1 MGLGMRRI
9 VETLGLIRIRRA
21 LISAA
26 LGLSLV
32 AVGQAQDIQ
41 NLRILVPAAPRGG
54 WDQTGRALQQAMQ
67 SGKLVSRVTVDNRTG
82 AGGTI
87 GLAQFVSSH
96 RKDPQALLVTGM
108 VMVGAILLNKSP
120 MDLSRVTPIARL
132 IGEYE
137 VIVVPANS
145 KIQSLR
151 DLITQLKASPGSVSW
166 GGGSA
171 GGTEQILAAMIAQAA
186 GMNASRVNYIPYS
199 GGGEALAAVLGGH
212 LTVGVSG
219 YAEFAAQIQAQKL
232 RALALSAEKRVP
244 GINIPTLKEQGI
256 DVELSNWRAVFGA
269 PEITAAQKQKL
280 IALLQQAAKT
290 ESWQE
295 TLKRNQWSDLF
306 LTGSGFESF
315 LAAEQIRI
323 GKTMEAIGLIK
334 R

>member
-1 MGLGMRRI
+1 
-9 VETLGLIRIRRA
+9 
-21 LISAA
+21 
-26 LGLSLV
+26 
-32 AVGQAQDIQ
+32 
-41 NLRILVPAAPRGG
+41 
-54 WDQTGRALQQAMQ
+54 
-67 SGKLVSRVTVDNRTG
+67 
-82 AGGTI
+82 
-87 GLAQFVSSH
+87 
-96 RKDPQALLVTGM
+96 

-151 DLITQLKASPGSVSW
+151 ELITQLKASPGSVSW

-186 GMNASRVNYIPYS
+186 GVDASRVNYIPYS
-199 GGGEALAAVLGGH
+199 GGGEALAAILGGH

-232 RALALSAEKRVP
+232 RALALSADKRVP

-269 PEITAAQKQKL
+269 PEITPAQKQRL
-280 IALLQQAAKT
+280 TALLQQAVKT
-290 ESWQE
+290 ESWQR
-295 TLKRNQWSDLF
+295 TLKLNQWSDLF
-306 LTGSGFESF
+306 LAGSEFKSF
-315 LAAEQIRI
+315 LDAEQTRI
-323 GKTMEAIGLIK
+323 SQTMQSIGLIK

>member
-1 MGLGMRRI
+1 
-9 VETLGLIRIRRA
+9 
-21 LISAA
+21 
-26 LGLSLV
+26 
-32 AVGQAQDIQ
+32 
-41 NLRILVPAAPRGG
+41 
-54 WDQTGRALQQAMQ
+54 
-67 SGKLVSRVTVDNRTG
+67 
-82 AGGTI
+82 
-87 GLAQFVSSH
+87 
-96 RKDPQALLVTGM
+96 
-108 VMVGAILLNKSP
+108 
-120 MDLSRVTPIARL
+120 L

-186 GMNASRVNYIPYS
+186 GVDASRVNYIPYS
-199 GGGEALAAVLGGH
+199 GGGEALAAILGGH

-232 RALALSAEKRVP
+232 RALALSADKRIP

-256 DVELSNWRAVFGA
+256 DVGLSNWRAVFGA
-269 PEITAAQKQKL
+269 PEITEAQKQNL
-280 IALLQQAAKT
+280 IALLQQAVKT
-290 ESWQE
+290 ESWQR

-306 LTGSGFESF
+306 LTGSEFKSF
-315 LAAEQIRI
+315 LDAEQTRI
-323 GKTMEAIGLIK
+323 SKTMQSIGLIK

>member
-1 MGLGMRRI
+1 
-9 VETLGLIRIRRA
+9 
-21 LISAA
+21 
-26 LGLSLV
+26 
-32 AVGQAQDIQ
+32 
-41 NLRILVPAAPRGG
+41 
-54 WDQTGRALQQAMQ
+54 
-67 SGKLVSRVTVDNRTG
+67 
-82 AGGTI
+82 
-87 GLAQFVSSH
+87 
-96 RKDPQALLVTGM
+96 M

-145 KIQSLR
+145 KLQSLR

-186 GMNASRVNYIPYS
+186 GIDASRVNYIPYS

-244 GINIPTLKEQGI
+244 GINVPTLKEQGI

-280 IALLQQAAKT
+280 VALLQRAAKT
-290 ESWQE
+290 ESWQD

-315 LAAEQIRI
+315 LAAEQTRI